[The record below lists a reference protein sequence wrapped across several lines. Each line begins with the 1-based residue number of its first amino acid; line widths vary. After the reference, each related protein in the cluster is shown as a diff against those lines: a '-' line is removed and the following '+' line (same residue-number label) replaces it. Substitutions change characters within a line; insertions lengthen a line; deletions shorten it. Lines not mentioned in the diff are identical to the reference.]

1 MQTLHTIAE
10 LRSALS
16 EHRRS
21 GKKIALVPTM
31 GNLHRG
37 HIKLVEVARSEADI
51 VVASIFVNPLQFGP
65 NEDLDSYPRTLQDD
79 QNRLQAAGCD
89 YLFAPNNS
97 EIYPEGRDQQTLV
110 EVPMLSDLYCGTTRP
125 GHFCGVTTVVCK
137 LFNICQPDLAIFG
150 EKDYQQLRIIRKMVS
165 DLCIPVEIQ
174 SVATVRAEDGL
185 ALSSRNGYL
194 NDEERAAAPALQH
207 TLQQTCQAIS
217 QGNHDFRQLESE
229 AEHQLSAAGLTPD
242 YVRIVRRS
250 DLLPAQSG
258 DRALVILTAAYL
270 GPTRLIDNCEID
282 CNS

>member
-16 EHRRS
+16 AHRKS

-37 HIKLVEVARSEADI
+37 HIKLVEIAATEADI

-65 NEDLDSYPRTLQDD
+65 NEDLDSYPRTLLED
-79 QNRLQAAGCD
+79 QSKLQAAGCD
-89 YLFAPNNS
+89 YLFAPNNN

-165 DLCIPVEIQ
+165 DLCIPVEIR

-194 NDEERAAAPALQH
+194 SDDERAVAPALQH
-207 TLQQTCQAIS
+207 TLRQTCLAIN
-217 QGNHDFRQLESE
+217 QGNHDFRDLEAQ
-229 AEHQLSAAGLTPD
+229 AENQLSAAGLTPD

-250 DLLPAQSG
+250 DLLPAQRG
-258 DRALVILTAAYL
+258 DKSLVILTAAYL
-270 GPTRLIDNCEID
+270 GVTRLIDNCEID